1 MLGLGN
7 GGRYD
12 NRMKTIAHSIF
23 IGLVCGAAAICSGA
37 IPSVNVIVADSSG
50 KTAYKGATDSRG
62 IFASPKLTPG
72 SYAVQF
78 TSSNAPKGSHYTV
91 VVVAGTKKTHA
102 SAITAEKLAGGGV
115 AMKIDVGPGRNIQ
128 AQVAEEDKGT
138 RVGKNGK
145 LMVWIPKRIGSNL
158 APHWAESDSAEAK
171 EVMASTSYSL
181 KNMQNK
187 QNQGISP
194 VENQSLFKVD
204 TSSMRNPS
212 TGR

>member
-1 MLGLGN
+1 
-7 GGRYD
+7 
-12 NRMKTIAHSIF
+12 MKTITSCIF
-23 IGLVCGAAAICSGA
+23 IGLVLGAAAICSGA
-37 IPSVNVIVADSSG
+37 IPSVNVIVADSGG

-78 TSSNAPKGSHYTV
+78 TSNNAPKGSHYTV
-91 VVVAGTKKTHA
+91 VVVAGTKKTFA

-128 AQVAEEDKGT
+128 AQVAEEDKAT
-138 RVGKNGK
+138 RIGKNGK
-145 LMVWIPKRIGSNL
+145 LMVWIPRKIGSNL
-158 APHWAESDSAEAK
+158 PAHWAESDSAEAQ
-171 EVMASTSYSL
+171 EVMTSSSYSL

-187 QNQGISP
+187 QNQGVSP
-194 VENQSLFKVD
+194 LNSTGLDRLSTQNTQS
-204 TSSMRNPS
+204 S